1 MLLAS
6 LAFLAGALTIV
17 SPCVLPIVPFVFT
30 QAGRPFRTNGLPTLA
45 GMALTFVLAASVA
58 TLGGG
63 WIVRAD
69 QVGRALSLGL
79 LFVFGISLLVPS
91 IADRL
96 TRPFVR
102 LGVRLQARA
111 DARHGFAGALILGVA
126 IGFLWTPCA
135 GPILGLVLTGAA
147 LSGASIRSALLLLAF
162 ACGAATSLGLAMVA
176 GTRLFALMKR
186 GLAAERWIRRALG
199 LAVLAGVAA
208 IAAGVDTGILA
219 SLSTAS
225 SSAIE
230 QRLIDRFHAARRR

>member
-1 MLLAS
+1 MLLAL

-17 SPCVLPIVPFVFT
+17 SPCVLPVVPFVFA
-30 QAGRPFRTNGLPTLA
+30 QAGRPFRHNGFPTLA
-45 GMALTFVLAASVA
+45 GMALTFVLVASAA

-69 QVGRALSLGL
+69 QAGRALSLGL
-79 LFVFGISLLVPS
+79 LFVFGLALLVPS

-96 TRPFVR
+96 TRPFVQ
-102 LGVRLQARA
+102 LGVRLQERA
-111 DARHGFAGALILGVA
+111 DARRGFAGALILGVA

-135 GPILGLVLTGAA
+135 GPILGLILTGAA
-147 LSGASIRSALLLLAF
+147 LSGSSIRSALLLLAF

-176 GTRLFALMKR
+176 GARLFALMKR
-186 GLAAERWIRRALG
+186 GLVAERWIRRALG

-208 IAAGVDTGILA
+208 IAAGLDTGILA

-225 SSAIE
+225 STTVE
-230 QRLIDRFHAARRR
+230 QRLLDRLHAAPPR